1 MGEICGLSWNS
12 NGYQLAS
19 GGNDNIINVWDLRNI
34 KQPPQTIIEHV
45 AAVRAIKW
53 CPWDSSLLASGGGS
67 GDMRLLIHN
76 ADRGTLV
83 KSISTMSQVCAVEW
97 DYDSR
102 TLISSH
108 GFSKYQMCLWDYE
121 TSELLYEF
129 MGHKN
134 RILSL
139 IKPEGS
145 SLVFTA
151 SADETLRIWDLS
163 QYLRP
168 LVKGSSIFRAL
179 ELR

>member
-1 MGEICGLSWNS
+1 
-12 NGYQLAS
+12 
-19 GGNDNIINVWDLRNI
+19 
-34 KQPPQTIIEHV
+34 
-45 AAVRAIKW
+45 
-53 CPWDSSLLASGGGS
+53 
-67 GDMRLLIHN
+67 MRLLIHN

-163 QYLRP
+163 
-168 LVKGSSIFRAL
+168 
-179 ELR
+179 